1 MFRLFSMFTLCL
13 SACATT
19 TDPDFAFATQA
30 MPHHT
35 DQVHCDSAAAF
46 ATALARHHV
55 TPDETRDLGDDVS
68 KATDMMSRHPGL
80 FADILSISR
89 CDTATPTQNSAFFD
103 QLSVSYAAVL
113 AASAAPTVDA
123 GRSLWLLGEHLR
135 AGSLMHTAVG
145 ATIQEETLHRVLGPA
160 LAALP
165 ANARAAA
172 IADLRTPPSLAAM
185 ANEEALVNQ
194 LSFPLLPGGH
204 NFVADTWF
212 NELLCRATL
221 PQLLGDFRA
230 LDALPLAER
239 PAAWAAQH
247 ETHAVCTQ
255 FDEPIAKALERDV
268 SLMRALEGA

>member
-1 MFRLFSMFTLCL
+1 MFRLLSMFTLCF

-19 TDPDFAFATQA
+19 TDPEFTFATQA
-30 MPHHT
+30 MPPHA
-35 DQVHCDSAAAF
+35 DQVHCDSAASF

-55 TPDETRDLGDDVS
+55 TSDETRDIGDDVS
-68 KATDMMSRHPGL
+68 KAADMMSRHPGL
-80 FADILSISR
+80 LADILSTSR
-89 CDTATPTQNSAFFD
+89 CDTVTPTQNGAFFD

-113 AASAAPTVDA
+113 AASVTPTVDA

-165 ANARAAA
+165 ASARAAA

-185 ANEEALVNQ
+185 ANEEALANQ
-194 LSFPLLPGGH
+194 LSSPLLPGTY
-204 NFVADTWF
+204 NVVADTWF
-212 NELLCRATL
+212 NELRCRATL
-221 PQLLGDFRA
+221 PQLFGDLRA
-230 LDALPLAER
+230 LDDLPLAER

-247 ETHAVCTQ
+247 EAHAVCTQ
-255 FDEPIAKALERDV
+255 FDAPIARALERDV
-268 SLMRALEGA
+268 SLIRALEGA